1 MIMYCLNCGY
11 KIDTSGFICPRC
23 GTDNGIFD
31 TYGNYIYPT
40 NDVLGKPNTS
50 VGYFQVVNTELNK
63 NKTRIGGTI
72 MEKINDD
79 ALEKVNG
86 GMVVY
91 AEGLPEFDPTCPWE
105 VVQNDNCR
113 VLGKFATQAAACQFA
128 KSFGP
133 EAYNAQL
140 TDIATV
146 NRLRA
151 NPQGNG

>member
-1 MIMYCLNCGY
+1 
-11 KIDTSGFICPRC
+11 
-23 GTDNGIFD
+23 
-31 TYGNYIYPT
+31 
-40 NDVLGKPNTS
+40 
-50 VGYFQVVNTELNK
+50 
-63 NKTRIGGTI
+63 
-72 MEKINDD
+72 MEKILEND
-79 ALEKVNG
+79 LENVSG

-91 AEGLPEFDPTCPWE
+91 AQGLPEFDPNCPWE

-113 VLGKFATQAAACQFA
+113 VLGKFPSQELACQYA

>member
-1 MIMYCLNCGY
+1 
-11 KIDTSGFICPRC
+11 
-23 GTDNGIFD
+23 
-31 TYGNYIYPT
+31 
-40 NDVLGKPNTS
+40 
-50 VGYFQVVNTELNK
+50 
-63 NKTRIGGTI
+63 
-72 MEKINDD
+72 MEKMLDN
-79 ALEKVNG
+79 EMENVSG

-91 AEGLPEFDPTCPWE
+91 AQGLPEFDPNYPWE

-113 VLGKFATQAAACQFA
+113 VLGKFPNQAAACQYA

>member
-1 MIMYCLNCGY
+1 MIMHCLNCGY
-11 KIDTSGFICPRC
+11 KLDTSGFICSRC

-31 TYGNYIYPT
+31 TYGNYKYPT
-40 NDVLGKPNTS
+40 DVVLEEPNTAI
-50 VGYFQVVNTELNK
+50 GHFPTIYN
-63 NKTRIGGTI
+63 IAGGTI
-72 MEKINDD
+72 MEKM
-79 ALEKVNG
+79 LENELENVSG

-91 AEGLPEFDPTCPWE
+91 AQGLPEFDPNCPWE

-113 VLGKFATQAAACQFA
+113 VLGKFPSQELACQYA